1 MPWSRPEP
9 DPLKARRRQL
19 AEQERELAQRMAR
32 LTHELRHGA
41 PPAAG
46 AAVEPPVWRMEE
58 EGRAA
63 LPPETTA
70 TRRPLARQRRRDK
83 VIFFLCSGV
92 LLVIVGLVF
101 WLWKTHVA
109 GAGG

>member
-1 MPWSRPEP
+1 MPWSRSEP
-9 DPLKARRRQL
+9 DPLKERRRQL
-19 AEQERELAQRMAR
+19 AAQERELAKRMAR
-32 LTHELRHGA
+32 LTHELKHGA
-41 PPAAG
+41 PPTKN

-58 EGRAA
+58 EGRATI
-63 LPPETTA
+63 PPEMSA

-83 VIFFLCSGV
+83 VIFFLCSAV